1 MKQNQIVKDD
11 TNYDFEK
18 NIIINQLNFSYNNKS
33 IFENSEIEITKGK
46 THAIIGPT
54 GCGKSTLVEI
64 LLGFKEEDSIF
75 QLMEKKF
82 LIEIHMAGEKT
93 LVMFHKTHI

>member
-1 MKQNQIVKDD
+1 MPAFIRISGHINKINFSYGIIDGVEKKIEKLKQNQIVKDD

-46 THAIIGPT
+46 THAIILQDVIPVG
-54 GCGKSTLVEI
+54 
-64 LLGFKEEDSIF
+64 
-75 QLMEKKF
+75 
-82 LIEIHMAGEKT
+82 
-93 LVMFHKTHI
+93 